1 MEIQKIEKLEVHK
14 NYKFSTTGKNPFIIL
29 NGVVIHS
36 RLRDELDF
44 LQLNDPSNPKIDNA
58 GFESIAT
65 EFIDLFSYLAYSAE
79 YTNETQKV
87 LDLLLFLHHRY
98 ETTKSFSVPNNLFQ
112 IDINKYKLFETP

>member
-36 RLRDELDF
+36 RLIDELDF

-112 IDINKYKLFETP
+112 IDINKYK